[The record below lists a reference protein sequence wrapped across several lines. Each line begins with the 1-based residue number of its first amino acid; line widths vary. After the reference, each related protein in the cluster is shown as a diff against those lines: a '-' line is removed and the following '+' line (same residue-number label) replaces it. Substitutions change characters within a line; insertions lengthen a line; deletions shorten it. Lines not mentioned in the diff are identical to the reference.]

1 MICLSFSPYLLSWL
15 FELKSVVVLCNEEIS
30 HHVANNSSNERSEA
44 NECTTL
50 ANELTN
56 HIASFGELSLWNT
69 EKTSLTDAS
78 NQILAQLVD
87 GDKSLKIIGSES
99 R

>member
-1 MICLSFSPYLLSWL
+1 M
-15 FELKSVVVLCNEEIS
+15 K
-30 HHVANNSSNERSEA
+30 EA
-44 NECTTL
+44 K
-50 ANELTN
+50 LTN
-56 HIASFGELSLWNT
+56 ALNHHIASFGELSLWNT